1 MKMLRHVVMFR
12 WAEDVD
18 DAHVAAVAAE
28 LDQLPPQ
35 IPEIAVYR
43 HGRDLGINEGNF
55 DYVVVADF
63 ATADDYVVYRD
74 HPVHQSMI
82 QRMIAGR
89 VAQRAAVQYTFEA

>member
-28 LDQLPPQ
+28 LDQLPLQ

-89 VAQRAAVQYTFEA
+89 VEQRAAVQYAFED

>member
-43 HGRDLGINEGNF
+43 HGRDLGITGSGRKVGKSKANHEGLVLQTEEPAVRR
-55 DYVVVADF
+55 Y
-63 ATADDYVVYRD
+63 
-74 HPVHQSMI
+74 
-82 QRMIAGR
+82 
-89 VAQRAAVQYTFEA
+89 AQPTEPLPEPTFTDNPDPLPE